1 MKQYSIGCML
11 LLLVLIV
18 LFGVSTQYRDGFM
31 DDQDMDDQSGD
42 MDDQS
47 SEDQSSEDQSSDQDP
62 DSMDSNNMS
71 SMSSLRRQLPPM
83 VSSCVKDGLRQFD
96 DLQ

>member
-1 MKQYSIGCML
+1 ML

-18 LFGVSTQYRDGFM
+18 LFGISTQYRDGFM
-31 DDQDMDDQSGD
+31 DDQSSEDQGEDQGSDQGDDQGSDQSSDMDDQ
-42 MDDQS
+42 
-47 SEDQSSEDQSSDQDP
+47 
-62 DSMDSNNMS
+62 DSMDSSMN

>member
-18 LFGVSTQYRDGFM
+18 LFGISTQYRDGFKDEQ
-31 DDQDMDDQSGD
+31 DDQDQDDQD
-42 MDDQS
+42 QDDQ
-47 SEDQSSEDQSSDQDP
+47 DQDDQDQEP
-62 DSMDSNNMS
+62 G
-71 SMSSLRRQLPPM
+71 MSSLRRQLPPM

>member
-11 LLLVLIV
+11 LLLVLII
-18 LFGVSTQYRDGFM
+18 LFGVSTQYRDGFKDEQ
-31 DDQDMDDQSGD
+31 DDQDQDDQ
-42 MDDQS
+42 DQG
-47 SEDQSSEDQSSDQDP
+47 SDQDQDDQDP
-62 DSMDSNNMS
+62 GMDS

>member
-18 LFGVSTQYRDGFM
+18 LFGISTQYRDGFM
-31 DDQDMDDQSGD
+31 DDQSSEDQDEDQGEDQGDDQGSDQSSDMDDQ
-42 MDDQS
+42 
-47 SEDQSSEDQSSDQDP
+47 
-62 DSMDSNNMS
+62 DSMDSSMS